1 MTIDHGKL
9 IPEPVP
15 ANVILISP
23 DKASD
28 KTITESS
35 PAISVMTDLNVV
47 KPFSISPDA
56 SIRETNDKMIACGVR
71 LLFVLDSQSQGKL
84 LGLVTSNDII
94 GEKPMR
100 YIATHGGSHGE
111 LSASQLMTPLEKLE
125 AVPMEQIKRIT
136 VGQLLQAVQDSK
148 RHHMLVVETVD
159 AQPMVRG
166 IISITQIG
174 RQLGIE
180 LSPTLRAT
188 SFAQL
193 NQKLG

>member
-1 MTIDHGKL
+1 MTIEHGRL

-15 ANVILISP
+15 ANVILICP
-23 DKASD
+23 DKTAE
-28 KTITESS
+28 KAITKNA
-35 PAISVMTDLNVV
+35 PAVSVMTDLNVV
-47 KPFSISPDA
+47 KPFFVPPGA
-56 SIRETNDKMIACGVR
+56 LIREINDKMIACGVR
-71 LLFVLDSQSQGKL
+71 LLFVVDSQGKL

-111 LSASQLMTPLEKLE
+111 LIASQLMTPLDKLE
-125 AVPMEQIKRIT
+125 AVPLEQIKRIT
-136 VGQLLQAVQDSK
+136 VGQLLKAVQDSK
-148 RHHMLVVETVD
+148 RHHMLVVETVGN
-159 AQPMVRG
+159 QPMVRG

-174 RQLGIE
+174 RQLGVEIA
-180 LSPTLRAT
+180 PTLRAT